1 MKVFKNPLNKKEFV
15 NQYGETMTMV
25 MSSDANMW
33 IHHNDCN
40 EDFEKLS
47 IFTTNFILNAEELPE
62 NKFEIDLV
70 YQEESP
76 TPPITPPTPTIPQE
90 SVEKK
95 KL

>member
-47 IFTTNFILNAEELPE
+47 IFTTNFILNAEEL
-62 NKFEIDLV
+62 LA
-70 YQEESP
+70 
-76 TPPITPPTPTIPQE
+76 ITEFVKECVTIL
-90 SVEKK
+90 KK
-95 KL
+95 NSK